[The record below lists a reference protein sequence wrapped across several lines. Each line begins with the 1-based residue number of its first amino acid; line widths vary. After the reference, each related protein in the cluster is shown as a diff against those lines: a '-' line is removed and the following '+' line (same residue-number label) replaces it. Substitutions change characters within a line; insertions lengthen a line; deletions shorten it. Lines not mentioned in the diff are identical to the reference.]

1 MALIFRGFKESILR
15 LLPLFLLIYICISE
29 FHTQFYYWEIF
40 SFNLQFI
47 IIYYWIL
54 RDPDILGYGFVFA
67 MWVLIII
74 GGGIMVVLLGPFSI
88 QQYGDFHWIVESGIK
103 VTIALILVVIWILI
117 LSKLKNWIF
126 KKELNS

>member
-1 MALIFRGFKESILR
+1 MKSGL
-15 LLPLFLLIYICISE
+15 
-29 FHTQFYYWEIF
+29 
-40 SFNLQFI
+40 
-47 IIYYWIL
+47 
-54 RDPDILGYGFVFA
+54 YGFLFA

-74 GGGIMVVLLGPFSI
+74 GGGIMVVLLGPFTL
-88 QQYGDFHWIVESGIK
+88 QQFGEFHWIIASGIK